1 MYPTLDGRMHVV
13 WMRVVGVYVQCVCW
27 RGGVSMDACEK
38 RKTVHVDFSPC
49 LYKNNFNFVLVGC
62 TQREKLWHSVVAVVC
77 SVKLQYWTSS
87 INSSRKTAKMLSWLC
102 VKPSELHLQLKICMF
117 FGLFFFHIT
126 KQNLW
131 WQFYASIK
139 LPELGNRLFTIT
151 MRCKDELCMLLSQ
164 IVFPFQWDTHSKRN
178 TLQVK
183 SKYGKQDIFPSYR

>member
-102 VKPSELHLQLKICMF
+102 VKPSELHLQLKTCMF
-117 FGLFFFHIT
+117 LGGGVSTSPNKIYDGSFMEAR
-126 KQNLW
+126 K
-131 WQFYASIK
+131 S
-139 LPELGNRLFTIT
+139 ELGNRLFTIT